1 VRNPSAITG
10 FLWRAKWLG
19 LLGAVVVVL
28 ASAAAAGSAN
38 LAGNK
43 PVEIDI
49 PIQSQAYGIAFF
61 EETARMFEKLRPDVR
76 VNLTGSARVHEKL
89 RIRVMADDLP
99 DATDADLLY
108 GTLITAGRIRDLSPF
123 LDGPDWDGEGSW
135 RGRFLPGVLDRW
147 DRSGRVYSV
156 PFAHAVWAI
165 FYNKKLFAEH
175 GWEIP
180 RTWDEFFSLC
190 EKIRTAGVAPL
201 SLPGV
206 YLRYGDAF
214 LRSAYFNLVGPDGYR
229 AYNQLAPGTR
239 SDPRFV
245 RAAAVLQ
252 RVSATCMLKGWEG
265 MSHTGAEQAFLDGKC
280 AMTVA
285 GSWLGSEVR
294 GKIPPG
300 FSIGAMNFP
309 VFPDGIAHPDTIQV
323 QSSYYFLFAKADP
336 VREQATVDFF
346 RFLTSRERARAFA
359 HQQDATSAVSGIS
372 ADDYSD
378 AMRDVA
384 ALIAK
389 APASFDGGRPTSSA
403 FLALMEQSMNDLRQ
417 QLMTGRITP
426 QEFADRLEAAA
437 QAERVRAENPTSV
450 KVKHRWKTALLLF
463 AMALSIGL
471 LGWETARRSRA
482 RRTAGGSTSRAEGHL
497 GKLRLPM
504 AAGFVGPAL
513 LLFGLLV
520 VLPGLQALLWAFTRW
535 DGIGG
540 ARVPVGI
547 FNFKWLLLE
556 SDTFW
561 YALRNNLYIM
571 VVPTLV
577 VVPLSLLLA
586 AFIHRGVWGGN
597 FFRAVFLF
605 PNLLGGIAA
614 TLLWMNAYD
623 PHGGLVN
630 AALVKLGGVLHNDW
644 LSSFAGYP
652 WLSQDNLYRA
662 LIPIYIWMA
671 CGFNLVLYLA
681 AMQGIDPELYEAAEI
696 EGASAWR
703 QFFTITLP
711 LIWDVLAIS
720 AVFIVVAG
728 LNTFEMI
735 WLLTSQD
742 PTSQS
747 HVLSTLMVST
757 MFKEFEVGRA
767 TAVALIMFV
776 LVLIGSAVV
785 LRVMRQRDTVR
796 D

>member
-1 VRNPSAITG
+1 
-10 FLWRAKWLG
+10 
-19 LLGAVVVVL
+19 
-28 ASAAAAGSAN
+28 
-38 LAGNK
+38 
-43 PVEIDI
+43 
-49 PIQSQAYGIAFF
+49 
-61 EETARMFEKLRPDVR
+61 
-76 VNLTGSARVHEKL
+76 
-89 RIRVMADDLP
+89 
-99 DATDADLLY
+99 
-108 GTLITAGRIRDLSPF
+108 
-123 LDGPDWDGEGSW
+123 
-135 RGRFLPGVLDRW
+135 
-147 DRSGRVYSV
+147 VYSV

-165 FYNKKLFAEH
+165 FYNKEMFAEH

-180 RTWDEFFSLC
+180 RTWDEFFELC
-190 EKIRTAGVAPL
+190 EKIRAEGIAPL
-201 SLPGV
+201 TLPGV
-206 YLRYGDAF
+206 YMRYGDAF
-214 LRSAYFNLVGPDGYR
+214 LRAAYFNLVGPSGYR
-229 AYNQLAPGTR
+229 AYHELAPGTR

-245 RAAAVLQ
+245 RAAEVLQ
-252 RVSATCMLKGWEG
+252 RVTVNYMLKGWEG
-265 MSHTGAEQAFLDGKC
+265 MTHTAAEQAFLDGKC

-300 FSIGAMNFP
+300 FNIGAMNFP
-309 VFPDGIAHPDTIQV
+309 VFSDGITHRDTLQV

-346 RFLTSRERARAFA
+346 RFLTSHERARAFA
-359 HQQDATSAVSGIS
+359 HQLDATAAVYGVM
-372 ADDYSD
+372 ADDFSD
-378 AMRDVA
+378 AMRDIA
-384 ALIAK
+384 SLITK
-389 APASFDGGRPTSSA
+389 SPASFDGGRPTSA
-403 FLALMEQSMNDLRQ
+403 ALNALMEQTMNDLRQ

-426 QEFADRLEAAA
+426 QEFATRLEAAA
-437 QAERVRAENPTSV
+437 QAQRIRGLEPTSV
-450 KVKHRWKTALLLF
+450 KVKHRWKTVLLLL
-463 AMALSIGL
+463 ALSFSVGWLGL
-471 LGWETARRSRA
+471 EAARRSRA
-482 RRTAGGSTSRAEGHL
+482 QRRDRAGTSRTEGYL
-497 GKLRLPM
+497 GRLRVPM
-504 AAGFVGPAL
+504 VAGFVGPAL
-513 LLFGLLV
+513 ILFGLV
-520 VLPGLQALLWAFTRW
+520 VLLPGLQAFVWAFTRW
-535 DGIGG
+535 DGMGG
-540 ARVPVGI
+540 TRTAVGL

-586 AFIHRGVWGGN
+586 TLIHRGVWGAN

-630 AALVKLGGVLHNDW
+630 ASLVKIGGLLHNDW
-644 LSSFAGYP
+644 LSSFAAYP

-696 EGASAWR
+696 DGAPAWR

-728 LNTFEMI
+728 LNTFEMV

-742 PTSQS
+742 PISQS

-767 TAVALIMFV
+767 TAVAVIMFV
-776 LVLIGSAVV
+776 LVLTGSAVV
-785 LRVMRQRDTVR
+785 LRVMRQRDSVR

>member
-1 VRNPSAITG
+1 MRHSSAITS
-10 FLWRAKWLG
+10 FLKLANWLG
-19 LLGAVVVVL
+19 LLGCWLAFL
-28 ASAAAAGSAN
+28 LAPASAQTTPAVP
-38 LAGNK
+38 K
-43 PVEIDI
+43 PVVEIDI
-49 PIQSQAYGIAFF
+49 PIQSQAYGSEFF
-61 EETARMFEKLRPDVR
+61 VETARAFEKRRPDVR
-76 VNLTGSARVHEKL
+76 VNLTGNARVHEKM

-108 GTLITAGRIRDLSPF
+108 DTLINAGQIRDLSPF
-123 LDGPDWDGEGSW
+123 LDGPDWEGSGRW
-135 RGRFLPGVLDRW
+135 RDRFLPGVLNRW
-147 DRSGRVYSV
+147 DRGGHVYSV

-165 FYNKKLFAEH
+165 FYNKEMFAEH
-175 GWEIP
+175 GWDIP
-180 RTWDEFFSLC
+180 HTWDEFFILC
-190 EKIRTAGVAPL
+190 EKIRAEGIAPL
-201 SLPGV
+201 TLPGV
-206 YLRYGDAF
+206 YMRYGDAF

-229 AYNQLAPGTR
+229 AYNELAPGAR
-239 SDPRFV
+239 SDPRFI
-245 RAAAVLQ
+245 RAAGVQQ
-252 RVSATCMLKGWEG
+252 RVALNYLLKGWEG
-265 MSHTGAEQAFLDGKC
+265 MTHTAAEQAFLDGKS

-309 VFPDGIAHPDTIQV
+309 VFPDGITHPDTLQV
-323 QSSYYFLFAKADP
+323 QSSYYFVFTKNDP
-336 VREQATVDFF
+336 ARVQATVDFF
-346 RFLTSRERARAFA
+346 RFLTSRERVLVFA
-359 HQQDATSAVSGIS
+359 HSQDAAAAVYGVQ
-372 ADDYSD
+372 AGDFSD

-389 APASFDGGRPTSSA
+389 SPASFDGGRPTSAA
-403 FLALMEQSMNDLRQ
+403 FLALFEQSMNDLRQ

-426 QEFADRLEAAA
+426 QEYGDRLEAEA
-437 QAERVRAENPTSV
+437 QSQRIRDLNPTSV
-450 KVKHRWKTALLLF
+450 KVKHRWKTLALLGVL
-463 AMALSIGL
+463 AVAIGW
-471 LGWETARRSRA
+471 LGLETAKRMRGRRKDGPGA
-482 RRTAGGSTSRAEGHL
+482 ARAEGRL
-497 GKLRLPM
+497 GRLRMPV
-504 AAGFVGPAL
+504 AAWFVGPAAV
-513 LLFGLLV
+513 LFGLLV
-520 VLPGLQALLWAFTRW
+520 VVPGLQALMWAFTRW
-535 DGIGG
+535 DGFGG
-540 ARVPVGI
+540 TRVPAGL

-586 AFIHRGVWGGN
+586 TLIHRGVWGAN

-623 PHGGLVN
+623 PNGGLVN
-630 AALVKLGGVLHNDW
+630 AALVKLGGLLHSGL
-644 LSSFAGYP
+644 LSSFAAYP

-696 EGASAWR
+696 DGASPMR

-742 PTSQS
+742 PISQS

-757 MFKEFEVGRA
+757 MFKEFAVGRA
-767 TAVALIMFV
+767 TAIAVIMFV
-776 LVLIGSAVV
+776 LVLTGSAVV
-785 LRVMRQRDTVR
+785 LRVMRQRDIVR

>member
-1 VRNPSAITG
+1 MFASIA
-10 FLWRAKWLG
+10 RANATAG
-19 LLGAVVVVL
+19 VV
-28 ASAAAAGSAN
+28 AKA
-38 LAGNK
+38 

-49 PIQSQAYGIAFF
+49 PIQSQAYGSAFF
-61 EETARMFEKLRPDVR
+61 EETARMFEQLRPDVK
-76 VNLTGSARVHEKL
+76 VNLVGNARVHEKL

-108 GTLITAGRIRDLSPF
+108 DSLIDTGRIRDLSPF
-123 LDGPDWDGEGSW
+123 LDGPDWEGEGRW
-135 RGRFLPGVLDRW
+135 RDRFLPGVLNRW
-147 DRSGRVYSV
+147 DRGGRVYSV

-165 FYNKKLFAEH
+165 FYNKAMFAEH
-175 GWEIP
+175 GWKIP
-180 RTWDEFFSLC
+180 HTWDEFFDLC
-190 EKIRTAGVAPL
+190 EKMRAEGIAPL
-201 SLPGV
+201 TLPGV
-206 YLRYGDAF
+206 YMRYGDAF
-214 LRSAYFNLVGPDGYR
+214 LRAAYFNLVGPKGYG
-229 AYNQLAPGTR
+229 AYNELAPGTR

-245 RAAAVLQ
+245 RAAGILQ
-252 RVSATCMLKGWEG
+252 RVSVNYLLKGWEG
-265 MSHTGAEQAFLDGKC
+265 MTHTAAEQAFLDGKC

-285 GSWLGSEVR
+285 GSWLGSEVH
-294 GKIPPG
+294 GKLPPG

-309 VFPDGIAHPDTIQV
+309 VFRDGITHPDTLQV
-323 QSSYYFLFAKADP
+323 QSSYYFFFARPGSPA
-336 VREQATVDFF
+336 REQATVDFF

-359 HQQDATSAVSGIS
+359 HRLDAACAVYG
-372 ADDYSD
+372 AEAGDFTET
-378 AMRDVA
+378 MRDVA
-384 ALIAK
+384 ALIDK
-389 APASFDGGRPTSSA
+389 SPASYDGGRPMTTA
-403 FLALMEQSMNDLRQ
+403 ALALMEQSMNDLRQ
-417 QLMTGRITP
+417 QLMTGRIAP
-426 QEFADRLEAAA
+426 QQFADRLEDAA
-437 QAERVRAENPTSV
+437 QAERIRASKPTSV
-450 KVKHRWKTALLLF
+450 KVEHRWKTALLLL
-463 AMALSIGL
+463 ALSVSIGW
-471 LGWETARRSRA
+471 LGLEAARRARA
-482 RRTAGGSTSRAEGHL
+482 RRRDGSGVSRAEGHL
-497 GKLRLPM
+497 GRLRLPM

-513 LLFGLLV
+513 VLFGLV
-520 VLPGLQALLWAFTRW
+520 VMLPGLQALVWAFTRW
-535 DGIGG
+535 DGIG
-540 ARVPVGI
+540 ARTAVGL

-586 AFIHRGVWGGN
+586 TLIHRGVWGAN

-630 AALVKLGGVLHNDW
+630 AALVKIGGLLHNDW
-644 LSSFAGYP
+644 LGSFAAYP

-696 EGASAWR
+696 DGASAAR

-742 PTSQS
+742 PISQS

-757 MFKEFEVGRA
+757 MFKEFAVGRA
-767 TAVALIMFV
+767 TAIAVIMFV
-776 LVLIGSAVV
+776 LVLTGSAVV
-785 LRVMRQRDTVR
+785 LRVMRQRDNAR